1 MFSVTG
7 LLMNTFHQPATDK
20 YDESFRI
27 QILGDQITQGGEI
40 RKELLT
46 LSVPAQVYDSFK
58 ASLGQ
63 PVTLPV
69 GLFASGNRVQ
79 AFLPKN
85 VNAALLRSKLK
96 PSGAASVAAS
106 GGATLAT

>member
-7 LLMNTFHQPATDK
+7 LLANTFHQPATDK
-20 YDESFRI
+20 YDESYRV
-27 QILGDQITQGGEI
+27 QILGDQITQSGEI

-46 LSVPAQVYDSFK
+46 LSVPAQVYESFR
-58 ASLGQ
+58 SSVGQ

-85 VNAALLRSKLK
+85 VNVGLLRSKLK
-96 PSGAASVAAS
+96 PSGTAPQV
-106 GGATLAT
+106 

>member
-85 VNAALLRSKLK
+85 VNVTPPRPKQT
-96 PSGAASVAAS
+96 PSGTSPQA
-106 GGATLAT
+106 

>member
-1 MFSVTG
+1 MFQVTG
-7 LLMNTFHQPATDK
+7 LLTNTFHQPRTDK

-27 QILGDQITQGGEI
+27 QLLGDQVTQGGEI

-46 LSVPAQVYDSFK
+46 LSVPANTYDLFK
-58 ASLGQ
+58 AAVGQ
-63 PVTLPV
+63 QITLPV

-85 VNAALLRSKLK
+85 VNVTPPRPKQT
-96 PSGAASVAAS
+96 PSGTSPQA
-106 GGATLAT
+106 